1 MTRIPSNIIS
11 PTTDPQDMLG
21 VLWLSY
27 HFDIRLWVKPYVIS
41 QIGASRRTLTEG
53 HYTQE
58 IYPARTRLGDNVAAH
73 LTFYLKNEIPIL
85 EFLARLFYKIDGR
98 LIQDWVNAE
107 PTGRYARRVAFLY
120 EWLTDE
126 RLEPP
131 SDIGG
136 GYVDVLDGDKV
147 VVANTPIKDNRWR
160 VNNNIAGTKDFAP
173 MVVKTPMLLSAIDF
187 DVKEHLTQL
196 RQEFG
201 EDLLVRASVWI
212 TLRESRASFTIEGE
226 GGQESRIERFAR
238 VIAEQV
244 GQGEIPL
251 SNERL
256 GVLQE
261 AIIGKSISI
270 KHFGLRQSPVFVG
283 ESNYRHAKEIVHYI
297 APPCEEVPSK
307 LEGLNAFFESTKG
320 QSSLMRSA
328 VIAFGFVY
336 IHPLADGNGRI
347 HRFLMNDVL
356 RRDGQTDDPMIL
368 PISKAI
374 IDSPATK
381 RAYDAIL
388 DIISKPLMQSL
399 KDKYHFT
406 GKPTTYADGIK
417 SNLVIQTDK
426 NTQSLWQY
434 MDLTAHTQ
442 YLSGLMRQVIGIDMV
457 EESAY
462 LRTYDKTRQEVKEVI
477 EMSNQ
482 DADRIIRSILDN
494 KGVRSNKLVKEYELL
509 GDDELWERLVGVV
522 NGMLD
527 V

>member
-1 MTRIPSNIIS
+1 
-11 PTTDPQDMLG
+11 ML
-21 VLWLSY
+21 
-27 HFDIRLWVKPYVIS
+27 S
-41 QIGASRRTLTEG
+41 Q
-53 HYTQE
+53 Q
-58 IYPARTRLGDNVAAH
+58 VA
-73 LTFYLKNEIPIL
+73 
-85 EFLARLFYKIDGR
+85 
-98 LIQDWVNAE
+98 
-107 PTGRYARRVAFLY
+107 YARRVAFFLY

-136 GYVDVLDGDKV
+136 GYVDILDGDKV

-212 TLRESRASFTIEGE
+212 TLRESRASFAIEGE

-244 GQGEIPL
+244 GRGEIPL

-307 LEGLNAFFESTKG
+307 LEGLNAFF
-320 QSSLMRSA
+320 
-328 VIAFGFVY
+328 
-336 IHPLADGNGRI
+336 
-347 HRFLMNDVL
+347 
-356 RRDGQTDDPMIL
+356 
-368 PISKAI
+368 
-374 IDSPATK
+374 
-381 RAYDAIL
+381 
-388 DIISKPLMQSL
+388 
-399 KDKYHFT
+399 
-406 GKPTTYADGIK
+406 
-417 SNLVIQTDK
+417 
-426 NTQSLWQY
+426 
-434 MDLTAHTQ
+434 
-442 YLSGLMRQVIGIDMV
+442 
-457 EESAY
+457 
-462 LRTYDKTRQEVKEVI
+462 
-477 EMSNQ
+477 
-482 DADRIIRSILDN
+482 
-494 KGVRSNKLVKEYELL
+494 
-509 GDDELWERLVGVV
+509 
-522 NGMLD
+522 
-527 V
+527 

>member
-1 MTRIPSNIIS
+1 MTIRPSNIIA

-27 HFDIRLWVKPYVIS
+27 HFNIRLWIKPYVIS
-41 QIGASRRTLTEG
+41 QIGTSRRTLTEG

-73 LTFYLKNEIPIL
+73 LTFYLKNEIPTL

-136 GYVDVLDGDKV
+136 GYVDILDGDKV

-160 VNNNIAGTKDFAP
+160 VNNNIAGTKGFAP

-212 TLRESRASFTIEGE
+212 TLRESRASFAIEGE

-307 LEGLNAFFESTKG
+307 LEGLNAFFKGTEG

-356 RRDGQTDDPMIL
+356 RRDGQTDDPVIL

-374 IDSPATK
+374 IDSPTTK

-388 DIISKPLMQSL
+388 DAISKPLMQSL
-399 KDKYHFT
+399 EDKYHFT

-417 SNLVIQTDK
+417 SNLVVQADK
-426 NTQSLWQY
+426 NTQSLWRY
-434 MDLTAHTQ
+434 MDLTTHTQ
-442 YLSGLMRQVIGIDMV
+442 YLSELMRQVIGIDMV

-462 LRTYDKTRQEVKEVI
+462 LRTYDKTRQEVKEII

-494 KGVRSNKLVKEYELL
+494 QGVRSNKLVKEYELL
-509 GDDELWERLVGVV
+509 GDDELWERLVEVV

>member
-1 MTRIPSNIIS
+1 MTLMHPQII
-11 PTTDPQDMLG
+11 TQATDPKDMLG
-21 VLWLSY
+21 VLWLS
-27 HFDIRLWVKPYVIS
+27 HRFDTPLWTRPYVIS
-41 QIGASRRTLTEG
+41 QIGKSRRTLTEG

-58 IYPARTRLGDNVAAH
+58 IYPARTRLGDDLAAH
-73 LTFYLKNEIPIL
+73 LTFYLKNEIPSL
-85 EFLARLFYKIDGR
+85 EFLARLFDKIDGR
-98 LIQDWVNAE
+98 LIQEWVNAE
-107 PTGRYARRVAFLY
+107 PTGRYARRAAFLY

-126 RLEPP
+126 RLELP

-147 VVANTPIKDNRWR
+147 VVANTPIKDSRWR

-173 MVVKTPMLLSAIDF
+173 MVVKTPMLLSATAF
-187 DVKEHLTQL
+187 DVKEHLAQL

-201 EDLLVRASVWI
+201 EDLLVRGLVWI

-238 VIAEQV
+238 VMAEQI
-244 GQGEIPL
+244 GQGEIVL
-251 SNERL
+251 SGERL
-256 GVLQE
+256 AALQQE
-261 AIIGKSISI
+261 IIGRSLSI

-283 ESNYRHAKEIVHYI
+283 ESNYRHTKEIVHYI
-297 APPCEEVPSK
+297 APPCEEVSSK
-307 LEGLNAFFESTKG
+307 LAGLNTFFESTKG

-356 RRDGQTDDPMIL
+356 RRDGQTDDPVIL

-388 DIISKPLMQSL
+388 DTISKPLMQSVQ
-399 KDKYHFT
+399 DNYHFAS
-406 GKPTTYADGIK
+406 KPTTYSDGIK
-417 SNLVIQTDK
+417 SNLVVQVDK
-426 NTQSLWQY
+426 NTQSLWRY
-434 MDLTAHTQ
+434 MDLTAHTL
-442 YLSGLMRQVIGIDMV
+442 YLSELIRQVISVDMA

-462 LRTYDKTRQEVKEVI
+462 LRAYDKTRQAIKEVI
-477 EMSNQ
+477 DMSNQ
-482 DADRIIRSILDN
+482 DADRIIRSIIDN

-522 NGMLD
+522 NGILG